1 MNIHDHPN
9 TKEYLAHFLLT
20 LRKHSVLE
28 DTSVFD
34 LEIDESGELPDCDR
48 HRLQ

>member
-28 DTSVFD
+28 DTCVFD
-34 LEIDESGELPDCDR
+34 VEIDESGELPDCDR
-48 HRLQ
+48 QRLQ